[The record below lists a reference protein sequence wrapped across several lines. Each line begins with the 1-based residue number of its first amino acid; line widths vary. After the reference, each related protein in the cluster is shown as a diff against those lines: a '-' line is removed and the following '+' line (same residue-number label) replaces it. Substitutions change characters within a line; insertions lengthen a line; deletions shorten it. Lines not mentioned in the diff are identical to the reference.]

1 MSRLI
6 DSPQPPPKP
15 INLVRVEVPNEEHEE
30 ITKMSEEEVTETVR
44 LALALYLTNR
54 KYIRTII

>member
-44 LALALYLTNR
+44 LALYPTNR